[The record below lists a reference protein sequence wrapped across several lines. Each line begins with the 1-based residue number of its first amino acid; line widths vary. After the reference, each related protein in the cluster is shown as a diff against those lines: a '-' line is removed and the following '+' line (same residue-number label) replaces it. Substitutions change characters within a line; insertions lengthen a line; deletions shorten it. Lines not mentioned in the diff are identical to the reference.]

1 MKSIHIANVCLVAA
15 VAVALSS
22 PAHADSTVMTDNA
35 GMSVYTFDKDSA
47 EMSACYA
54 DCASA
59 WPPVPVD
66 TMPTGAD
73 FSTMSR
79 DDGTEQAVYHGQPLY
94 LFAGDKKSGDI
105 NGDNVQNLWHAVRN
119 SNASSAPQSKPAPS
133 LYGSSYGY

>member
-15 VAVALSS
+15 AAIALSS

-105 NGDNVQNLWHAVRN
+105 NGDNVQNVWHAVKPGI
-119 SNASSAPQSKPAPS
+119 AKAAAKPAPAPAA
-133 LYGSSYGY
+133 YPGGY